1 MRRPTTQTVSSRA
14 KATNSDVSQ
23 GLHLEPPW
31 QKGRDITGA
40 QEAERLSPGTGKGRG
55 GGAGGRKG
63 RTKETN
69 ASGIG
74 QHRSHRR
81 LLGQCGPLS
90 WRPQLSQSTAFQVL
104 ASLTVKS
111 GAEGEPEQL
120 GFVAGT
126 SAPGFA

>member
-1 MRRPTTQTVSSRA
+1 M
-14 KATNSDVSQ
+14 
-23 GLHLEPPW
+23 
-31 QKGRDITGA
+31 
-40 QEAERLSPGTGKGRG
+40 AEGKGRYRDPGGRKTQPGDRKRTGG

-63 RTKETN
+63 RMKETN